1 MKNTVSP
8 EETGLEDSILSIIKK
23 KENKKNV
30 LAEAENNNAAAKVK
44 KTQLAAGKKDK
55 KKKPSSETLISL
67 DFGTREIK
75 GVYGKVQGKKLRISG
90 FFTEP
95 VNEEWYK
102 NGSIRNEQAGLS
114 ALQRLLSSKGISTK
128 NVVCTIEGTNIVKRE
143 MVVPKLSKEDMDAL
157 LQYEMGQYL
166 PINPSEYIMQY
177 IEMEHFIEDNV
188 EKLRLLV
195 IVIPKVAVEGILGL
209 IHKAKLNPY
218 ALDVHFN
225 SMRKLIGFNE
235 GKINEDSVSDK
246 TVALIDIGSSNTD
259 IIVLK
264 EGEFQFNVLL
274 EVGYSDFEKTVGS
287 ELEIKGHELSSKT
300 DELLKRLPEYS
311 DIGIGEPQ
319 DKDGYLFRL
328 LQSRMEAYISEIERS
343 LKYYTTQAS
352 TNRVHKIY
360 IYGGGSVEHGLAS
373 LVEKQLEIPTDYLKS
388 MDCIET
394 GAGAERYIAK
404 FWNAIGALIRL

>member
-67 DFGTREIK
+67 DFGTKEIK

-90 FFTEP
+90 FFAEP
-95 VNEEWYK
+95 VNPEWYK
-102 NGSIRNEQAGLS
+102 NGIIRNEQAGLD
-114 ALQRLLSSKGISTK
+114 ALQRLISSKEISTK
-128 NVVCTIEGTNIVKRE
+128 NIVCTVEGTNIVKRE
-143 MVVPKLSKEDMDAL
+143 IVVPKLSKNDMDSL

-177 IEMEHFIEDNV
+177 IEREHFIEDNV

-195 IVIPKVAVEGILGL
+195 IVIPKAAVEGILGM

-225 SMRKLIGFNE
+225 SMRKLIDFNE
-235 GKINEDSVSDK
+235 GKINDESVRDK
-246 TVALIDIGSSNTD
+246 TVALIDIGSNNTD

-264 EGEFQFNVLL
+264 EGKFQFNVLL
-274 EVGYSDFEKTVGS
+274 EIGYSYFEEVVGS
-287 ELEIKGHELSSKT
+287 ETGLSGTELKT
-300 DELLKRLPEYS
+300 RTNELLKRLPEQS
-311 DIGIGEPQ
+311 ETIAGSEKDE
-319 DKDGYLFRL
+319 DGYLLHIL
-328 LQSRMEAYISEIERS
+328 LNKMESYISEIDRS
-343 LKYYTTQAS
+343 LKYYTTQS
-352 TNRVHKIY
+352 NSNRVHNIY
-360 IYGGGSVEHGLAS
+360 LYGGGTTEHGLSA
-373 LVEKQLEIPTDYLKS
+373 LIERQLEIKTDYLKF

-394 GAGAERYIAK
+394 GTGTEKYIAK